1 MQKSAEEEGEGDNA
15 NDLKDVSIKTSE
27 DEEDAA
33 LLPAKL
39 SAADSENDVGD
50 SGPKRFSLSSLKSE
64 VRHLDFSFG
73 SPTSFIYKTEDVV
86 RSSVLKSNL

>member
-1 MQKSAEEEGEGDNA
+1 MQKSAEGEGDNT

-33 LLPAKL
+33 LLSAKL
-39 SAADSENDVGD
+39 STPDPENDVGV
-50 SGPKRFSLSSLKSE
+50 SGPTRFSLSSLKSE
-64 VRHLDFSFG
+64 VRHLNFSFG

-86 RSSVLKSNL
+86 RSRVLKSNL